1 MNSTRPIENHE
12 TETHGL
18 GLIQVQRAFDIIKQS
33 EKVHFRPV
41 FEIIWIEENEI
52 IFRNR
57 LKVSMSMIK

>member
-12 TETHGL
+12 METHGL
-18 GLIQVQRAFDIIKQS
+18 GLIQVQKAFDIIKQS

-41 FEIIWIEENEI
+41 FEIIWIEENWI

-57 LKVSMSMIK
+57 